1 MKITLSILFCSLYLS
16 CFSQTKIDSIKAIKL
31 DEILVNP
38 ARHFQSKRTTSQQ
51 IESISKKE
59 IEFQNMPTTADLL
72 ASSGKLTVQKSQQGG
87 GSPVIRGFEASRIL
101 LLVDGVRM
109 NNLIYRSGHLQ
120 NSITV
125 DRNMLEKV
133 DVLFGPSSTIYG
145 SDALGGAIYLQT
157 KGAKLLSQN
166 GNKKLSGAAISNY
179 STVNQGKSV
188 HVDFNFASERWASLS
203 SVTLNEFRDLKMGKK
218 RNGSNAFFGTR
229 PFYVETVDGVDQEV
243 ANNDKY
249 VQKFSGYKQYDLM
262 QKFVFQQK
270 ESTAHS
276 LNLQYSTTSDIPR
289 YDRLTDLSSNGTLR
303 SAVWKYGPQK
313 RFLSIYKLTKDDV
326 FQRTKMNVN
335 ISYQNVEESRINRNF
350 GSTKLNSRIEKVSVL
365 ALTADF
371 NTKINDGQLT
381 YGVDIYRD
389 GLQSTAFQEN
399 ISTGAQVD
407 LDTRYPDGANSTF
420 RAEAFV
426 SFTDNFTQELSYSV
440 SARAGYTTL
449 KSKIDT
455 NFFNLPFTSIEQQNA
470 TYSGA
475 FGLVNN
481 PTKNLKLAFNLASA
495 YRVPNIDDLAKIFE
509 SAPGTIIVPNENL
522 KPEKTVT
529 ADLSITLWERS
540 RFQFENVFFITK
552 LFDPIRTDKF
562 TFNGQSTI
570 EYEGETSVVFAN
582 QNQGKGHLAGFMSVV
597 KAQILKALLF
607 EGSFNFTQGRIH
619 NADGISPLDHI
630 SPLYGKVGLTYQS
643 KIANVEAYMLYNG
656 KKDVDEYS
664 PSGEDNLQYA
674 SPDGAPSWQTYNLKT
689 AFFPIKNTTLFAGV
703 ENILD
708 IQYRTFSSGIN
719 APGRNFYLGVKY
731 QF

>member
-1 MKITLSILFCSLYLS
+1 MA
-16 CFSQTKIDSIKAIKL
+16 Q
-31 DEILVNP
+31 
-38 ARHFQSKRTTSQQ
+38 H

-72 ASSGKLTVQKSQQGG
+72 ANSGKLSVQKSQQGG
-87 GSPVIRGFEASRIL
+87 GSPVIRGFEASRVL

-109 NNLIYRSGHLQ
+109 NNLIYRAGHLQ

-125 DRNMLEKV
+125 DKNMLEKV

-157 KGAKLLSQN
+157 KSAQLLSQN
-166 GNKKLSGAAISNY
+166 GNKKISGDALSSY
-179 STVNQGKSV
+179 STVNEGKSV
-188 HVDFNFASERWASLS
+188 HVDFNFALQKWASLS
-203 SVTLNEFRDLKMGKK
+203 SVSVNEFGDLKMGKK
-218 RNGSNAFFGTR
+218 RNGSNDFFGAR
-229 PFYVETVDGVDQEV
+229 PFYVETVNGVDQQV
-243 ANNDKY
+243 ANDDEY

-262 QKFVFQQK
+262 QKFVYQQK
-270 ESTAHS
+270 PSTTHS

-289 YDRLTDLSSNGTLR
+289 YDRLTDVSSNGTLR

-326 FQRTKMNVN
+326 FKQTKMNINV
-335 ISYQNVEESRINRNF
+335 SYQNVEESRINRNF
-350 GSTKLNSRIEKVSVL
+350 GSPKLNSRIEKVSVI
-365 ALTADF
+365 ALSSDF
-371 NTKINDGQLT
+371 NTKINNGHLT

-399 ISTGAQVD
+399 IASGAKVD
-407 LDTRYPDGANSTF
+407 LDTRYPDGDNSTF
-420 RAEAFV
+420 RAEGFV
-426 SFTDNFTQELSYSV
+426 SFTDNFNPELSYSI

-470 TYSGA
+470 IYSGA
-475 FGLVNN
+475 FGIVNN

-509 SAPGTIIVPNENL
+509 SAPGTLIVPNENL

-529 ADLSITLWERS
+529 ADVSITLWDGN
-540 RFQFENVFFITK
+540 RFQFENVFFVTK
-552 LFDPIRTDKF
+552 LFDPIQTDTY

-570 EYEGETSVVFAN
+570 EYEGETSVVLAN
-582 QNQGKGHLAGFMSVV
+582 QNQGKGHLAGFMSVM
-597 KAQILKALLF
+597 KAQIFKALLF
-607 EGSFNFTQGRIH
+607 EGTFNFTQGRIH
-619 NADGISPLDHI
+619 NADGRFPLDHI
-630 SPLYGKVGLTYQS
+630 APIYGKVGLTYQS
-643 KIANVEAYMLYNG
+643 KIANVEGYMLYNG
-656 KKDVDEYS
+656 KKDVEEYS

-674 SPDGAPSWQTYNLKT
+674 AQNGAPSWQTYNLKT
-689 AFFPIKNTTLFAGV
+689 AFFPIKNTTLFTGV

-719 APGRNFYLGVKY
+719 APGRNFYLGAKY
-731 QF
+731 HF

>member
-1 MKITLSILFCSLYLS
+1 MKIAFSILFCSLYLS
-16 CFSQTKIDSIKAIKL
+16 CFSQTKIDSIRAIKL

-38 ARHFQSKRTTSQQ
+38 ARHVQSKRTTSQH

-72 ASSGKLTVQKSQQGG
+72 ASSGKLSVQKSQQGG

-109 NNLIYRSGHLQ
+109 NNLIYRGGHLQ

-145 SDALGGAIYLQT
+145 SDALGGAIYLET
-157 KGAKLLSQN
+157 KAAKLLSQN
-166 GNKKLSGAAISNY
+166 GNKKISGDALSNY
-179 STVNQGKSV
+179 SSVNEGKSV
-188 HVDFNFASERWASLS
+188 HVDFNFASQRWASLS
-203 SVTLNEFRDLKMGKK
+203 SVSLNEFGDLKMGKK
-218 RNGSNAFFGTR
+218 RNGSNGFFGAR

-243 ANNDKY
+243 ANDDQY

-270 ESTAHS
+270 ESTTHS

-289 YDRLTDLSSNGTLR
+289 YDRLTDLSSSGTLR

-313 RFLSIYKLTKDDV
+313 RFLSIYKLTKDNV
-326 FQRTKMNVN
+326 FQHTKMNVN
-335 ISYQNVEESRINRNF
+335 VSYQNVEESRINRNF

-365 ALTADF
+365 ALTTDF
-371 NTKINDGQLT
+371 NTKINNAQLT

-389 GLQSTAFQEN
+389 GLQSTAFQQN
-399 ISTGAQVD
+399 ITTGEQVD
-407 LDTRYPDGANSTF
+407 LDTRYPDGANSTV

-426 SFTDNFTQELSYSV
+426 NFADNFTQELSYSI
-440 SARAGYTTL
+440 SARVGYTTL

-455 NFFNLPFTSIEQQNA
+455 NFFNLPFTSIEQNNA
-470 TYSGA
+470 IYSGA

-509 SAPGTIIVPNENL
+509 SAPGTLIVPNENL

-529 ADLSITLWERS
+529 ADLSITLWEGN

-570 EYEGETSVVFAN
+570 EYEGETSVVLAN

-597 KAQILKALLF
+597 KAQIFKALIF

-630 SPLYGKVGLTYQS
+630 APMYGKVGLTYQS

-674 SPDGAPSWQTYNLKT
+674 TADGAPSWQTYNLKT
-689 AFFPIKNTTLFAGV
+689 AFFPIKNTTIFAGV

-719 APGRNFYLGVKY
+719 APGRNLYLGVKY
-731 QF
+731 HF

>member
-1 MKITLSILFCSLYLS
+1 MKIAFSILFCCLYLS

-270 ESTAHS
+270 ESTTHS

-371 NTKINDGQLT
+371 NIKINDGQLT

-630 SPLYGKVGLTYQS
+630 SPMYGKVGLTYQS

-674 SPDGAPSWQTYNLKT
+674 SPDGAPSWQTYNLKA